1 MASGD
6 VTAGRLTRG
15 EPVAAARQPLAAAQ
29 RAASKVPQRITVFF
43 WIIKIFTTAQGE
55 ATADYLD
62 HRLDPPVAA
71 AIAGLAFV
79 AALAL
84 QFRARKYMAWV
95 YWLAAD
101 MVAIF
106 GTMCADGL
114 HVELGIPYAVS
125 TTFYAIVLAVILALW
140 YRTEKTLSIH
150 SIYTRRREAFYWATV
165 LATFALG
172 TALGDLTATTLHLG
186 YLASGIIFTLLFAI
200 PGLAHWRLRLN
211 SVVAFWTAYVLTRPL
226 GASYAD
232 WMGVPH
238 SVGGLDL
245 GRAHVAI
252 ILTIPIVLL
261 VGYLAV
267 TRLDVEDHA
276 ATAARAP
283 HGHGGRHRSG

>member
-1 MASGD
+1 VASGD
-6 VTAGRLTRG
+6 VTAGRLRPG
-15 EPVAAARQPLAAAQ
+15 EPLAPAREPLAVAR
-29 RAASKVPQRITVFF
+29 RAASKVPERITVFF
-43 WIIKIFTTAQGE
+43 WIIKILTTAQGE

-62 HRLDPPVAA
+62 HRIDPPIAA
-71 AIAGLAFV
+71 AVAGLAFV
-79 AALAL
+79 VALAL
-84 QFRARKYMAWV
+84 QFRARKYVAWI

-101 MVAIF
+101 MVAVF

-125 TTFYAIVLAVILALW
+125 TTFYAVVLAVILILW

-150 SIYTRRREAFYWATV
+150 SISTRRREAFYWATI

-186 YLASGIIFTLLFAI
+186 YLASGIMFTLLFTI

-211 SVVAFWTAYVLTRPL
+211 SVAAFWTAYILTRPL

-232 WMGVPH
+232 WMGVPR
-238 SVGGLDL
+238 SLSGLNF

-252 ILTIPIVLL
+252 VLTIPIVLL

-267 TRLDVEDHA
+267 SRVDLEERA
-276 ATAARAP
+276 APAP
-283 HGHGGRHRSG
+283 HGHGRHRSA